1 MISVHQVAADKAA
14 AELRSASNDLA
25 VKFADCERAQHALSV
40 AVERYE
46 QAVAALLNA
55 NEIVREDYRVRLG
68 PDR

>member
-1 MISVHQVAADKAA
+1 
-14 AELRSASNDLA
+14 
-25 VKFADCERAQHALSV
+25 LSV